1 MFTSQIISSRDGLH
15 YTLRLVHQCIGS
27 LPKALTPE
35 CFNNPFEALFFL
47 NNLQVPAFFWE
58 HLAHDNSF
66 YSYPHW
72 RNANPGK
79 RIEEYIAQALT
90 QGSIC
95 VYKTMSFNEQQKS
108 RQSRSFK
115 NALGKRFEL
124 LPVASL
130 LMNTRADV
138 KPVLNKVDAEKVLQD
153 LNITAESA
161 NSLTQSLNLP
171 TSSDSSSHNSSHN
184 SSDSNSIDVLITAL
198 VNGDIVLT
206 QKPETLKPAPKAN
219 FIEEVVNKAQE
230 SLGPAAPVT
239 PTEPAAPTT
248 SPTRTESATAN
259 GLIKASEEGTPF
271 CEECEKAANAV

>member
-1 MFTSQIISSRDGLH
+1 MLTSQIFKSRAGLH
-15 YTLRLVHQCIGS
+15 YTLRLAHQNVGS
-27 LPKALTPE
+27 LPKAIKPE
-35 CFNNPFEALFFL
+35 YFNNQFAALFFV
-47 NNLQVPAFFWE
+47 NNLQVPVFFWE
-58 HLAHDNSF
+58 NLAHGNSF
-66 YSYPHW
+66 YSYPNW
-72 RNANPGK
+72 KNANPGK

-90 QGSIC
+90 QGSVR
-95 VYKTMSFNEQQKS
+95 VYKTVSLSELKKS

-115 NALGKRFEL
+115 DSLGKRFEL
-124 LPVASL
+124 QPVASL
-130 LMNTRADV
+130 LMNARADV
-138 KPVLNKVDAEKVLQD
+138 KPVLNKAGAEKVLQD

-161 NSLTQSLNLP
+161 KSLTKSLNLP
-171 TSSDSSSHNSSHN
+171 TTSGSSSNNSSN
-184 SSDSNSIDVLITAL
+184 SNSIDVLTTAL

-206 QKPETLKPAPKAN
+206 QQPETLKPTPKAN